1 MPKISYLVAVY
12 NKKKFIVE
20 CIDSI
25 LGEQNLIQG
34 IEIEICIVDDGS
46 TDGSLDV
53 IREKFGQYQN
63 IKLAQFPENRGKN
76 AAYNLA
82 FTMSTGDYICVFGAD
97 DAVIPGRTRL
107 MLDATRRTGKSVYGG
122 LVAKDNEL
130 NETLYIQTPK
140 TTDFYENVMGNKL
153 SGGCSF
159 LIKNH
164 LSNVFPIPENL
175 KFEDWWITYIL
186 TRDNKA
192 CTIDSLVTIYRIHG
206 TNDCGTSQTD
216 YQSKK
221 KDYTRHLP
229 YYNEMRRVSRDHLE
243 LKYIKKSENLR
254 LAFLNKSNYTA
265 IFPIELDKYWLQL
278 FLYLTLGPKLVL
290 FFYTKIQKIIRQ

>member
-1 MPKISYLVAVY
+1 
-12 NKKKFIVE
+12 
-20 CIDSI
+20 
-25 LGEQNLIQG
+25 
-34 IEIEICIVDDGS
+34 
-46 TDGSLDV
+46 
-53 IREKFGQYQN
+53 
-63 IKLAQFPENRGKN
+63 
-76 AAYNLA
+76 
-82 FTMSTGDYICVFGAD
+82 
-97 DAVIPGRTRL
+97 
-107 MLDATRRTGKSVYGG
+107 
-122 LVAKDNEL
+122 
-130 NETLYIQTPK
+130 
-140 TTDFYENVMGNKL
+140 MGNKL